1 MLITKDM
8 VGKTVYCLGSQ
19 PHRNYHPAKLER
31 VVTKVG
37 RKYIYIDG
45 EQYEPRSD
53 LSTGEFTYLYG
64 SFGSSVTVFNSKQL
78 YDAHN
83 ERTELQKK
91 LVDFSK
97 DRLGIYNIP
106 LDDLKLVAKLLNI

>member
-45 EQYEPRSD
+45 EQYEPRLD
-53 LSTGEFTYLYG
+53 LSTGEFTYLHA
-64 SFGSSVTVFNSKQL
+64 SFGSSIPSLTLSSYMML
-78 YDAHN
+78 ITN
-83 ERTELQKK
+83 ERSYKRSWWTL
-91 LVDFSK
+91 
-97 DRLGIYNIP
+97 
-106 LDDLKLVAKLLNI
+106 AKTASVFTIFH